1 MLQYFRPLFLKF
13 GTVSIDNVVCDYNLH
28 PRQRESFLRVL
39 EKLSLEYCCEVT
51 HWDNLKM
58 GSYKLQFSVALPD
71 GNSFWVGVGLNTTKT
86 HYSRIRLEFNPNKV
100 AGYDCFR
107 KLLGCLN
114 SSSSPLYTYV
124 VRYDLAV
131 DFPVLR
137 ENACLVKDNRVYTE
151 ISHSLS
157 DKTQYLG
164 TGSKP
169 GRVKLYN
176 KGLES
181 KLGYPLT
188 RLELTLDPETPY
200 DDVNWPKVYFVRD
213 LQLAFDELK
222 LNDTDRFIL
231 GALLQGYGSLSQLGR
246 KTREKLSKVMENYV
260 DFFRLPWDAYEKIRA
275 QLRDFIRY
283 PEISLKGWP
292 AKEAIEP
299 YLLPAVSDA
308 DWAEIFESTPFD
320 EEAGGG

>member
-1 MLQYFRPLFLKF
+1 MLNYFRPLKF
-13 GTVSIDNVVCDYNLH
+13 DTYTLSIDNVVCDYYLH
-28 PRQRESFLRVL
+28 PLQRESFLRVL
-39 EKLSLEYCCEVT
+39 EKLSMEYCCEVT
-51 HWDNLKM
+51 HWDSLRM

-71 GNSFWVGVGLNTTKT
+71 GGSFWVGVGLNTTKT
-86 HYSRIRLEFNPNKV
+86 NYGRIRLEFNPNKV
-100 AGYDCFR
+100 AGYDCLR

-114 SSSSPLYTYV
+114 NSSSPIHMGV

-137 ENACLVKDNRVYTE
+137 ENVYLVKDSRVYTE

-157 DKTQYLG
+157 DRTQYLG
-164 TGSKP
+164 TGSKS

-176 KGLES
+176 KQIES
-181 KLGYPLT
+181 KLGHPLT

-200 DDVNWPKVYFVRD
+200 DDVNWPTVYLIRD
-213 LQLAFDELK
+213 LQLVFDELK
-222 LNDTDRFIL
+222 LSDVDRFIL
-231 GALLQGYGSLSQLGR
+231 NALLQGCGSLADLSYHLR
-246 KTREKLSKVMENYV
+246 KKYKNILENYV

-283 PEISLKGWP
+283 PEVPLTGWP

-299 YLLPAVSDA
+299 YLLPAVSAA
-308 DWAEIFESTPFD
+308 DWEEIFESTPFD
-320 EEAGGG
+320 EEADT

>member
-1 MLQYFRPLFLKF
+1 MLQYFRPLKF
-13 GTVSIDNVVCDYNLH
+13 DTYTLSIDNVVCDYYLH
-28 PRQRESFLRVL
+28 PLQRESFLRVL
-39 EKLSLEYCCEVT
+39 EKLSMEYCCEVT
-51 HWDNLKM
+51 HWDSLRM

-86 HYSRIRLEFNPNKV
+86 YYGRIRLEFNPNKV

-114 SSSSPLYTYV
+114 NSSSPVYTSIL
-124 VRYDLAV
+124 RYDLAV

-137 ENACLVKDNRVYTE
+137 SNAFLVKDQRIKRTIDDGSENRTE
-151 ISHSLS
+151 
-157 DKTQYLG
+157 YLG
-164 TGSKP
+164 PRSKP
-169 GRVKLYN
+169 GSVKLYN
-176 KGLES
+176 KQIES
-181 KLGYPLT
+181 KLGHPLT

-275 QLRDFIRY
+275 QVRDFIRY
-283 PEISLKGWP
+283 PEVPLTGWP
-292 AKEAIEP
+292 SKEAIEP
-299 YLLPAVSDA
+299 YLLPAVSAA
-308 DWAEIFESTPFD
+308 DWEEIFESTPFD
-320 EEAGGG
+320 KEF

>member
-1 MLQYFRPLFLKF
+1 MLQYFRPLKF
-13 GTVSIDNVVCDYNLH
+13 DTYTLSIDNVVCDYYLH
-28 PRQRESFLRVL
+28 PLQRESFLRVL
-39 EKLSLEYCCEVT
+39 EKLSMEYCCEVT
-51 HWDNLKM
+51 HWDSLRM

-86 HYSRIRLEFNPNKV
+86 YYGRIRLEFNPNKV

-114 SSSSPLYTYV
+114 NSSSPVHTSIL
-124 VRYDLAV
+124 RYDLAV

-137 ENACLVKDNRVYTE
+137 SNAFLVKDQRIKRTIDDGSENRTE
-151 ISHSLS
+151 
-157 DKTQYLG
+157 YLG
-164 TGSKP
+164 PRSKP
-169 GRVKLYN
+169 GSVKLYN
-176 KGLES
+176 KQIES
-181 KLGYPLT
+181 KLGHPLT

-275 QLRDFIRY
+275 QVRDFIRY
-283 PEISLKGWP
+283 PEVPLTGWP
-292 AKEAIEP
+292 SKEAIEP
-299 YLLPAVSDA
+299 YLLPAVSAA
-308 DWAEIFESTPFD
+308 DWEEIFESTPFD
-320 EEAGGG
+320 KEF

>member
-1 MLQYFRPLFLKF
+1 MLNYFRPLKF
-13 GTVSIDNVVCDYNLH
+13 DVYTLSIDNVVCDYNLH

-51 HWDNLKM
+51 HWDSLKM
-58 GSYKLQFSVALPD
+58 GSYRFQFSVALPD

-86 HYSRIRLEFNPNKV
+86 HYGRIRLEFNPNKV

-114 SSSSPLYTYV
+114 NSSSPLHTYV

-137 ENACLVKDNRVYTE
+137 ENAYLVKDNRLYSEV
-151 ISHSLS
+151 SRSAA
-157 DKTQYLG
+157 DRTQYLS
-164 TGSKP
+164 THSHP
-169 GRVKLYN
+169 GFVKLYN

-200 DDVNWPKVYFVRD
+200 DDVNWPTVYFIRD
-213 LQLAFDELK
+213 LQLVFDELK
-222 LNDTDRFIL
+222 LSDVDRFIL
-231 GALLQGYGSLSQLGR
+231 NALLQGCGSLNDLSYHLR
-246 KTREKLSKVMENYV
+246 KKYKNILENYV

-292 AKEAIEP
+292 LKEALAP
-299 YLLPAVSDA
+299 YLLPPVSDA
-308 DWAEIFESTPFD
+308 DWEEIFESTPFD
-320 EEAGGG
+320 EEESS